1 MLDVRL
7 LQTFREV
14 AVRGSFTDAAAAL
27 SYSQPAVSQQISRL
41 ERELGVTLL
50 ERGPRSLSVTPA
62 GRVLLE
68 RTETVLQQM
77 RVTVQ
82 DVRAAGAQTRT
93 CLRVAAFPSAAATL
107 LPFALRAVRDAHPLL
122 QLELE
127 VLEDYESLPLLAA
140 GKLDVAVVLE
150 SDLQPVDAP
159 PGVETVAVHDDEM
172 LVALPADHRLASQPL
187 VDLATLREEPWLL
200 TELGGTCADTNI
212 VLNACRAAGFEPNVR
227 LESADYPALL
237 GLAAAGLGVALI
249 PTLAATHARSDV
261 VIRRVRGNAPTRR
274 ILAAVP
280 KATAD
285 SVSDAVVAALREA
298 AQGFTGPAPRLTA
311 VA

>member
-14 AVRGSFTDAAAAL
+14 AVRGSFTEAASAL

-50 ERGPRSLSVTPA
+50 ERGSRSLSVTPA

-68 RTETVLQQM
+68 RTEAVLQQL

-82 DVRAAGAQTRT
+82 DVRAAGTQTRT

-122 QLELE
+122 DLQLEIM
-127 VLEDYESLPLLAA
+127 EDFESLPLLAA
-140 GKLDVAVVLE
+140 GRLDVAIVLE
-150 SDLQPVDAP
+150 SDLQPLDAP
-159 PGVETVAVHDDEM
+159 AGVETMAVHDDEM
-172 LVALPADHRLASQPL
+172 LVALSADHPLASQPL
-187 VDLATLREEPWLL
+187 IDLAALREEPWLL
-200 TELGGTCADTNI
+200 TEVGGTCADTNI
-212 VLNACRAAGFEPNVR
+212 VLHSCRAAGFEPNVR
-227 LESADYPALL
+227 LESEDYPALL

-261 VIRRVRGNAPTRR
+261 VIRRLRGQPPARR

-285 SVSDAVVAALREA
+285 AVSDAVVIALRDA
-298 AQGFTGPAPRLTA
+298 AQGFTAPAPRLSA